1 MLEINFNNVRKN
13 YGFENVLNNINFDI
27 YTNDKIALVGE
38 NGSGKST
45 ILKLISGDEK
55 SNDGTI
61 SIRNNSKIGYL
72 KQELEKENIIV
83 KDYLYKSFKEI
94 NILKG
99 ELSKL
104 EKRMQEQANEKIIQR
119 YCDLQEKYTSL
130 GGYELDEKINK
141 IVNYFEVEDLLQKN
155 INALSGGENK
165 IIMLISILLDNPTIL
180 LLDEPTNHL
189 DLDMIQKL
197 EDYLKKID
205 VTIVFVSHDRYFIN
219 KISSKVILIE
229 NTHIYEF
236 IGNYDNFISQNEQ
249 RIIKQEEAYKN
260 EQKKIHKMEEQIK
273 QLKFW
278 GNFGAGNEIFAKRA
292 FSIEKRMNKMERV
305 ERPKQKQNI
314 PLGFNMYDRSG
325 KDVVLIKDYV
335 LPDLIT
341 GGSIEIYFK
350 DRVCLMGPNGSGK
363 STIIKD
369 IINNNRFGSSV
380 KYGYIPQDIVF
391 EDETMTIIELVR
403 KMCNDEE
410 HILRSKLFK
419 FKFYKDNINKQLRL
433 LSGGERVRLKLF
445 LLLQNNINLIIM
457 DEPTN
462 HIDIE
467 TKEILEDALISFSGT
482 VIFVSHDRY
491 FINKVASKIICI
503 KNKKLITYIG
513 NYDKIEL
520 YKEE

>member
-1 MLEINFNNVRKN
+1 
-13 YGFENVLNNINFDI
+13 
-27 YTNDKIALVGE
+27 
-38 NGSGKST
+38 
-45 ILKLISGDEK
+45 
-55 SNDGTI
+55 
-61 SIRNNSKIGYL
+61 
-72 KQELEKENIIV
+72 
-83 KDYLYKSFKEI
+83 
-94 NILKG
+94 
-99 ELSKL
+99 
-104 EKRMQEQANEKIIQR
+104 MQEQANEKTIQR

-278 GNFGAGNEIFAKRA
+278 GNFGSGNEIFSKRA
-292 FSIEKRMNKMERV
+292 FSIEKRLNKMEKL
-305 ERPKQKQNI
+305 ERPKEKTKI
-314 PLGFNMYDRSG
+314 PVKFNMEDRSG
-325 KDVVLIKDYV
+325 KDVIVLKDYSI
-335 LPDLIT
+335 DNLIL
-341 GGSIEIYFK
+341 SSNLEIYFK
-350 DRVCLMGPNGSGK
+350 EKVCLMGPNGTGK
-363 STIIKD
+363 STILKD
-369 IINNNRFGSSV
+369 IINNNRFGSNV
-380 KYGYIPQDIVF
+380 VFGYIPQNIIF
-391 EDETMTIIELVR
+391 EDEEMTIIELLR
-403 KMCNDEE
+403 KKSNDEE
-410 HILRSKLFK
+410 HILRSKLTK
-419 FKFYKDNINKQLRL
+419 FKFYKDNINKKLKL
-433 LSGGERVRLKLF
+433 LSGGERIRLKLF

-467 TKEILEDALISFSGT
+467 TKEILEDALINFSGT
-482 VIFVSHDRY
+482 VLFVSHDRY
-491 FINKVASKIICI
+491 FINKVADKIISI
-503 KNKKLITYIG
+503 ENKKLVTYIG
-513 NYDKIEL
+513 NYDKI
-520 YKEE
+520 

>member
-1 MLEINFNNVRKN
+1 MLEINFNNIRKN
-13 YGFENVLNNINFDI
+13 YGFENVLNNINFDV

-55 SNDGTI
+55 SSDGII
-61 SIRNNSKIGYL
+61 SIRNKSKIGYL

-94 NILKG
+94 NILKR

-104 EKRMQEQANEKIIQR
+104 EKRMQEQANEKTIQR
-119 YCDLQEKYTSL
+119 YCDLQEEYMNL
-130 GGYELDEKINK
+130 GGYEAKEKISK
-141 IVNYFEVEDLLQKN
+141 IVNFFEVDNLLDKS
-155 INALSGGENK
+155 INELSGGEK
-165 IIMLISILLDNPTIL
+165 RIIMIISILLDNPTIL

-189 DLDMIQKL
+189 DLDMIKKL
-197 EDYLKKID
+197 ESYLKESNI
-205 VTIVFVSHDRYFIN
+205 TILFVSHDRYFIN
-219 KISSKVILIE
+219 KISNKLFLIE
-229 NTHIYEF
+229 NTHLYEF
-236 IGNYDNFISQNEQ
+236 NGNYDSFLIENEK
-249 RIIKQEEAYKN
+249 RIEKLKEEYKN

-278 GNFGAGNEIFAKRA
+278 GNFGAGNEIFSKRA
-292 FSIEKRMNKMERV
+292 FSIEKRLNKMEKL
-305 ERPKQKQNI
+305 ERPKEKIKI
-314 PLGFNMYDRSG
+314 PVKFNMEDRSG
-325 KDVVLIKDYV
+325 KDVIVIDNYSIDNLI
-335 LPDLIT
+335 LPSKL
-341 GGSIEIYFK
+341 EIYFK
-350 DRVCLMGPNGSGK
+350 EKVCLMGPNGSGK
-363 STIIKD
+363 STILKD

-403 KMCNDEE
+403 MNSNDEE

-433 LSGGERVRLKLF
+433 LSGGERIRLKLF

-467 TKEILEDALISFSGT
+467 TKEVLEDALINFSGT
-482 VIFVSHDRY
+482 VLFVSHDRY
-491 FINKVASKIICI
+491 FINKVANKIISI
-503 KNKKLITYIG
+503 ENKKLVTYIG
-513 NYDKIEL
+513 NYDTINIR
-520 YKEE
+520 